1 MMPDG
6 PQSKKSRPKRRQ
18 GRRGRPGA
26 RRRPHIAARR
36 RPPQGQGAGRASAAW
51 RRRTPRAARRARAEA
66 RADGAPSAPGSKSA
80 ARRRRAR
87 RRRREPPG
95 GSAAS
100 YPPEG
105 LPLSTFGDGGLNCRV
120 RDGTGC
126 APSSMA
132 ADPTGGSGRHPGGQH
147 SAQDR
152 SHLSDRPDSM
162 KLGSRRARPIST
174 ARLSTSPCLQLRPIQ
189 LLV

>member
-1 MMPDG
+1 M
-6 PQSKKSRPKRRQ
+6 
-18 GRRGRPGA
+18 
-26 RRRPHIAARR
+26 
-36 RPPQGQGAGRASAAW
+36 
-51 RRRTPRAARRARAEA
+51 
-66 RADGAPSAPGSKSA
+66 
-80 ARRRRAR
+80 R

-120 RDGTGC
+120 RNGTGC

-147 SAQDR
+147 SAQD
-152 SHLSDRPDSM
+152 LSPLRDRPDSM

-174 ARLSTSPCLQLRPIQ
+174 ARLSTSPCLQLRPIE